1 MGEIKVSRSHVE
13 EASRLAIQS
22 SHVSCNLE
30 FLFEAPRN
38 FYNGGWGS
46 DDDPVQIDCNP
57 SNHRDYFYSDDHLD
71 RHNSFRKF
79 MAPLRGV
86 QYELEDERRHL
97 AREHER
103 ANRIYTDILSQFTGS
118 PIKLSPAKCRDSNHN
133 DFRSLGPSKLCVCCD
148 CFLELVAHYFEFID
162 LNEVMQTDIEILRIK
177 HRVLFEKTISL
188 RWKPD
193 NNQVHIGG
201 FIGCRNSKSL
211 EKIEITCT
219 KWEDTIERSLS
230 LSLSLVLT
238 ISYMTINWRLV
249 LAQVRQSFHC
259 WRLVF

>member
-1 MGEIKVSRSHVE
+1 M
-13 EASRLAIQS
+13 
-22 SHVSCNLE
+22 
-30 FLFEAPRN
+30 
-38 FYNGGWGS
+38 NGDIWHESTKGRIES
-46 DDDPVQIDCNP
+46 TQIYSANSQALP
-57 SNHRDYFYSDDHLD
+57 SNYRQRNAGTPTTTIFG
-71 RHNSFRKF
+71 
-79 MAPLRGV
+79 PLV
-86 QYELEDERRHL
+86 HPNY
-97 AREHER
+97 AS
-103 ANRIYTDILSQFTGS
+103 A
-118 PIKLSPAKCRDSNHN
+118 A
-133 DFRSLGPSKLCVCCD
+133 D

-230 LSLSLVLT
+230 LSLSRTNHLIHDNKLEAGPRT
-238 ISYMTINWRLV
+238 GKAEFPL
-249 LAQVRQSFHC
+249 LAFSLLGIVK
-259 WRLVF
+259 

>member
-1 MGEIKVSRSHVE
+1 M
-13 EASRLAIQS
+13 
-22 SHVSCNLE
+22 
-30 FLFEAPRN
+30 
-38 FYNGGWGS
+38 NGDIWHESTKGRIES
-46 DDDPVQIDCNP
+46 TQIYSANSQALP
-57 SNHRDYFYSDDHLD
+57 SNYRQRNAGTPTTTIFG
-71 RHNSFRKF
+71 
-79 MAPLRGV
+79 PLV
-86 QYELEDERRHL
+86 HPNY
-97 AREHER
+97 AS
-103 ANRIYTDILSQFTGS
+103 A
-118 PIKLSPAKCRDSNHN
+118 A
-133 DFRSLGPSKLCVCCD
+133 D

-230 LSLSLVLT
+230 LSLSRTNHLIHDNKLEAGPRT
-238 ISYMTINWRLV
+238 EQKQQYNKEQNGYFLY
-249 LAQVRQSFHC
+249 
-259 WRLVF
+259 